1 MNALIPPFD
10 PHAVFVVPWTS
21 GLPVFGWV
29 VLMGF
34 LVTALCGIVGN
45 YLILRRMALMG
56 DAISHSVLPGLALAF
71 LAFGSRGIGPML
83 AGALFAAVVTTGL
96 IELLHRPT
104 RLKPDA
110 ATGIVFTCLFAAGVV
125 LISLFADRVDLD
137 QDCVLHGELAQV
149 PFEPFLRMGGMVLG
163 PPSVIRMAAAG
174 AVVLV
179 LVALFYKELLV
190 SSFDAALARCVG
202 IRTGLVHHA
211 LMAGVSV
218 LVVFAFQ
225 SVGAILVIAM
235 LILPGA
241 TSSFL
246 SERLPGRMAWS
257 VMHAAASSVLG
268 LHLALWL
275 DCSIAAAMVV
285 AGCVLFVCAWGVS
298 AVRAALRQRFA
309 GADNGEISGAGVIQ
323 GG

>member
-1 MNALIPPFD
+1 MNTLIPPFD
-10 PHAVFVVPWTS
+10 ARAVFVEPWTD
-21 GLPVFGWV
+21 GFPVFGWV
-29 VLMGF
+29 WLMGF
-34 LVTALCGIVGN
+34 LVAALCGVAGN

-56 DAISHSVLPGLALAF
+56 DAVSHSVLPGLALAF
-71 LAFGSRGIGPML
+71 LAFGSRGTGPML
-83 AGALFAAVVTTGL
+83 AGALFAAVATTGL

-137 QDCVLHGELAQV
+137 QDCVLHGELAQI
-149 PFEPFLRMGGMVLG
+149 PFEPFVRFGGLTLG
-163 PPSVIRMAAAG
+163 PPSVLRMACAG
-174 AVVLV
+174 AAVLA
-179 LVALFYKELLV
+179 LIALFYKELLV
-190 SSFDAALARCVG
+190 SSFDPALARCAG
-202 IRTGLVHHA
+202 IRTGLVHHG

-241 TSSFL
+241 TAAFVSD
-246 SERLPGRMAWS
+246 RLPGRMAWS
-257 VMHAAASSVLG
+257 VVHAAISATAG

-275 DCSIAAAMVV
+275 DCSIAGAIVV
-285 AGCVLFVCAWGVS
+285 AGGILFMVAWGIVGLRS
-298 AVRAALRQRFA
+298 ALRRRSTTA
-309 GADNGEISGAGVIQ
+309 ELPS
-323 GG
+323 